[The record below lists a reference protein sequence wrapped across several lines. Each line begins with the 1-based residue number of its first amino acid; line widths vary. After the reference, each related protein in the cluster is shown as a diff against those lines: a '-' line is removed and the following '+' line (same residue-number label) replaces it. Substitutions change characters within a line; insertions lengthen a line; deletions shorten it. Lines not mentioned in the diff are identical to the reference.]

1 MIWLLILR
9 KNLKFFSTLDKE
21 HVTRYFY
28 KNSSKIKIKNFVN
41 KNNDNTKKLSID
53 THYELKKILKLYNK
67 KKFLNFKYL
76 NEKN

>member
-1 MIWLLILR
+1 
-9 KNLKFFSTLDKE
+9 
-21 HVTRYFY
+21 
-28 KNSSKIKIKNFVN
+28 KIKNFVN